1 MPKRIPT
8 LHFPRPKLFYQALGC
23 FNSKLLWIRVTKLFL
38 HLAWLFRA
46 LRPRRCEIWIL
57 YSTSHVRLCSA
68 YARCAHTSIVF
79 PLYWGPRISQ
89 NLIYRELPG
98 AQLLSLSSYI
108 KTVLSL
114 CISPFN
120 FVLVRIPYKSDFNLG
135 YFSRVM
141 LSSTSSHTVAYY
153 DDGPVTFLKEALA
166 RRMLLPP
173 TLSDFVCWSHPNDRS
188 GSLLKRQVPLNY
200 FIKLASTSVSIYPS
214 PDPEGL
220 CHLVFLESK
229 YMNFPKAFTT
239 LKSMHETRKCYYDYM
254 PSPHYSK
261 NWASSPPELLLAKS
275 SYELAEDHII
285 NSPSSQ
291 VIVASALSSTVFVV
305 LELLR
310 QGLSRKNI
318 KFFICLDFL
327 KCQDSASLRELH
339 EFEELMRSRYK
350 RWVSFCQDP
359 SVITSGEEKA

>member
-1 MPKRIPT
+1 M
-8 LHFPRPKLFYQALGC
+8 HFLRSNYFYKVLGCYNPKLQ
-23 FNSKLLWIRVTKLFL
+23 WIRATKLFL

-46 LRPRRCEIWIL
+46 LRPRQCEIWIL

-68 YARCAHTSIVF
+68 YAKHAHTSIVL

-89 NLIYRELPG
+89 QLIYRELPR
-98 AQLLSLSSYI
+98 AQLLSLSSYV

-114 CISPFN
+114 CISPLN
-120 FVLVRIPYKSDFNLG
+120 CVLVRIPYKSDFNLG
-135 YFSRVM
+135 YFSKVM
-141 LSSTSSHTVAYY
+141 LSSTPSHTVAYY
-153 DDGPVTFLKEALA
+153 DDGPVTFLKEALT

-200 FIKLASTSVSIYPS
+200 FIKLATTSSSIYPS

-220 CHLVFLESK
+220 CHLIFLESK

-239 LKSMHETRKCYYDYM
+239 LKSFHETRKCFYDYI

-261 NWASSPPELLLAKS
+261 NWGSPPPELLLARS

-318 KFFICLDFL
+318 KFFICLDFS

-339 EFEELMRSRYK
+339 EFEELMRTRYE
-350 RWVSFCQDP
+350 RWVSCCLDP
-359 SVITSGEEKA
+359 SDISYGVRKA